1 MTTALSIRDVSRRYH
16 LGKDNY
22 IDALRGVSLDVEA
35 GDMVAIMGPS
45 GSGKSTLMH
54 VAGGLDVPDSGEV
67 WLGDTRIDATGDRR
81 LASIRSQHIGFVFQG
96 FNLLSTLTALENVAL
111 AGEYAGLTRRASTQ
125 RARELLGRLGLGER
139 LRHKPA
145 ELSGG
150 EQQRVAVAR
159 ALVNEPSVLMAD
171 EPTGNL
177 DSVNSADI
185 IDLLSQ
191 INRETGMTLLLVTH
205 DPEVAAACHQRIAMR
220 DGRVV
225 DAEREALE

>member
-1 MTTALSIRDVSRRYH
+1 MANALSLRDVTRRYQ

-22 IDALRGVSLDVEA
+22 IDALRGVSLDVET
-35 GDMVAIMGPS
+35 GDTVAIMGPS

-54 VAGGLDVPDSGEV
+54 VAGGLDVPDRGEV
-67 WLGDTRIDATGDRR
+67 WVGDTRIDTTGDRR
-81 LASIRSQHIGFVFQG
+81 LAAIRSQRIGFVFQG
-96 FNLLSTLTALENVAL
+96 FNLLNTLTALENVAL
-111 AGEYAGLTRRASTQ
+111 AGEYAGLGRRASTQ

-177 DSVNSADI
+177 DSANSADI
-185 IDLLSQ
+185 IGLLSQ
-191 INRETGMTLLLVTH
+191 INQETGMTLLLVTH
-205 DPEVAAACHQRIAMR
+205 DLGVASACHRRVEML
-220 DGRVV
+220 DGHIVE
-225 DAEREALE
+225 AEPVAS